1 MRSKKLGLLET
12 VCTSENKTFLAPGS
26 SAWASLMGL
35 GTGFLR
41 LRGSLK
47 SILCCLLYDKSAKEG
62 GSTSGMSMEA
72 VSGAIGAATLQCVW
86 EVWRGG

>member
-1 MRSKKLGLLET
+1 MRSKRLGLLET

-26 SAWASLMGL
+26 CAWASFMGL

-47 SILCCLLYDKSAKEG
+47 IISCCLLYDNSAKEG
-62 GSTSGMSMEA
+62 GCTSGMSMGA
-72 VSGAIGAATLQCVW
+72 VSGANGAATL
-86 EVWRGG
+86 